1 MAVDYSRTARQIA
14 FTLEVKSP
22 NIFKNIF
29 LNNGVLY
36 LLGSTGRVKIVR
48 GGNRFDERV
57 QLGQN
62 SNVAFRSPY
71 SQIATVTQDNVRTA
85 QYGQATID
93 GAAVI
98 NFVEEDQNA
107 GEYRISDLA
116 QYAIDEL
123 MGTFPNKVADALLA
137 ATSGA
142 NDPLS
147 IREEIQATAYGSQT
161 RTTGGIARSDFPG
174 SSPVSAWQNQYS
186 NTSADLS
193 AAAGIATATKFAWA
207 CSPGG
212 SALSEQPDI
221 MLSTVGVLAK
231 ASGAADV
238 LRRFSVDDKLVKY
251 GFTSLMIN
259 NARLIA
265 DRNVPTSAGY
275 FLNSNYMRIQV
286 LGGSRTKTSGDV
298 KVIGDG
304 AVSVPLQICKPVESD
319 DYLQEIIKAYL
330 VMNLT
335 LGGLRQH
342 GLMDNLTE
350 A

>member
-22 NIFKNIF
+22 NIFKNIM

-36 LLGSTGRVKIVR
+36 LLGSSGRVKIVR

-62 SNVAFRSPY
+62 SNVGFRSPY
-71 SQIATVTQDNVRTA
+71 VAIPTVMQDNVRTA

-107 GEYRISDLA
+107 GQYRISDLA
-116 QYAIDEL
+116 QYALDEL
-123 MGTFPNKVADALLA
+123 NGTFPNKVADALMA
-137 ATSGA
+137 AASGA
-142 NDPLS
+142 TDPLS
-147 IREEIQATAYGSQT
+147 IVEEIQAVAYGSQI

-174 SSPVSAWQNQYS
+174 NTPVSAWQNQFS
-186 NTSADLS
+186 NSSCDLS
-193 AAAGIATATKFAWA
+193 SAAGIATATKFAWT

-212 SALSEQPDI
+212 SALQEQPDI
-221 MLSTVGVLAK
+221 FLTTTGVLAK

-251 GFTSLMIN
+251 GFTNLMIN

-265 DRNVPTSAGY
+265 DRNCAASAGY

-286 LGGSRTKTSGDV
+286 LGGTRTKQSGDV

-319 DYLQEIIKAYL
+319 NALQEIIKAYL

-335 LGGLRQH
+335 LGGLRQF
-342 GLMDNLTE
+342 GLMNNLTE